1 MRRELQKYKK
11 NTFDKL
17 TITFNNDKKALT
29 IYFNNLINFV
39 LKSRLS
45 QNVKIVQI
53 NILRSSYI
61 THLNKLTNTYNN
73 EVNRINAYQPT
84 IQNTQTI
91 QNIPNTPT
99 IQNIVTNFKNKNA
112 LLIGCNYNNTSYK
125 LNGCINDVNNIKS
138 IINKT
143 GFNNIN
149 ILTDET
155 DKKPNKSN
163 ILSELTKLLT
173 NSNNNDLLFFLY
185 SGHGS
190 QVVDKNGD
198 ETDSRDEV
206 ILPLDFNVITDDEL
220 KTVIQT
226 YLKPNV
232 TLFALFDC
240 CNSGTVLDLKY
251 QYLDSLNY
259 DNYTENNKA
268 TDTPGNVIMISGCT
282 DKQTSADAFINNI
295 SQGAMTWAFIESIN
309 SNPKLS
315 WKQLIQ
321 NMRKL
326 LTNSRYSQIPQ
337 LSTGQKFNIDTAIFI

>member
-1 MRRELQKYKK
+1 MRRELQKYQK
-11 NTFDKL
+11 NTIDQL
-17 TITFNNDKKALT
+17 TIKFNNDKKALT

-45 QNVKIVQI
+45 QNVKIAQI
-53 NILRSSYI
+53 NILRTSYT
-61 THLNKLTNTYNN
+61 THINNLTNTYNN
-73 EVNRINAYQPT
+73 AVNKINAYKP
-84 IQNTQTI
+84 NVP
-91 QNIPNTPT
+91 NIPNIPNVL
-99 IQNIVTNFKNKNA
+99 NIVTNFKNKQA
-112 LLIGCNYNNTSYK
+112 LLIGCNYNNSNYK

-138 IINKT
+138 MIQNI

-149 ILTDET
+149 VLTDDT
-155 DKKPNKSN
+155 QTKPNKSN
-163 ILSELTKLLT
+163 ILSELTKLLS
-173 NSNNNDLLFFLY
+173 NSNTNDLLFFSY

-206 ILPLDFNVITDDEL
+206 ILPLDLNVITDDEL

-268 TDTPGNVIMISGCT
+268 TDTLGNVIMISGCT

-309 SNPKLS
+309 SKPKLS

-321 NMRKL
+321 NMRDL
-326 LTNSRYSQIPQ
+326 LKKSKYTQIPQ
-337 LSTGQKFNIDTAIFI
+337 LSTGQKFNIDTTIFI

>member
-1 MRRELQKYKK
+1 MSIELQKYKK
-11 NTFDKL
+11 NTIDKL
-17 TITFNNDKKALT
+17 KSKFNSDKNALT
-29 IYFNNLINFV
+29 NYFNNLINFV
-39 LKSRLS
+39 LKSRLR
-45 QNVKIVQI
+45 QNVKITQI
-53 NILRSSYI
+53 NYLRVSYT

-73 EVNRINAYQPT
+73 AVNSINAYQPN
-84 IQNTQTI
+84 IPSI
-91 QNIPNTPT
+91 QNISN
-99 IQNIVTNFKNKNA
+99 IQNIDTNFKNKNA
-112 LLIGCNYNNTSYK
+112 LLIGCNYNNTSYQ
-125 LNGCINDVNNIKS
+125 LNGCINDVNNLKS

-155 DKKPNKSN
+155 EQKPNKIN
-163 ILSELTKLLT
+163 ILTELTKLLT
-173 NSNNNDLLFFLY
+173 NSNNNDLLFFSY

-198 ETDSRDEV
+198 ETDARDEV
-206 ILPLDFNVITDDEL
+206 ILPLDLNVITDDEL

-309 SNPKLS
+309 SKPKLS
-315 WKQLIQ
+315 WRELIQ

-326 LTNSRYSQIPQ
+326 LTNSRYTQIPQ
-337 LSTGQKFNIDTAIFI
+337 LSTGNSFNIDTAIFI

>member
-1 MRRELQKYKK
+1 MSIELQKYKK
-11 NTFDKL
+11 NTIDKL
-17 TITFNNDKKALT
+17 KSKFNSDKNALT
-29 IYFNNLINFV
+29 NYFNNLINFV
-39 LKSRLS
+39 LKSRLRL
-45 QNVKIVQI
+45 NVKIVQI
-53 NILRSSYI
+53 NYLRSSYV
-61 THLNKLTNTYNN
+61 THINKLTNAYNN
-73 EVNRINAYQPT
+73 AVNSINAYQPNIPS
-84 IQNTQTI
+84 IQNTPNAP
-91 QNIPNTPT
+91 NID
-99 IQNIVTNFKNKNA
+99 TNFKNKNA
-112 LLIGCNYNNTSYK
+112 LLIGCNYNNTAYK
-125 LNGCINDVNNIKS
+125 LNGCINDVNNLKS

-155 DKKPNKSN
+155 EQKPNKSN
-163 ILSELTKLLT
+163 ILTELTKLLT
-173 NSNNNDLLFFLY
+173 NSNNNDLLFFSY

-190 QVVDKNGD
+190 QVLDKNGD

-295 SQGAMTWAFIESIN
+295 SQGAMTWSFIESIN
-309 SNPKLS
+309 SNSKLS

-326 LTNSRYSQIPQ
+326 LTNSRYTQIPQ

>member
-1 MRRELQKYKK
+1 MSIELQKYKK

-17 TITFNNDKKALT
+17 TIQFNNDKKALT

-45 QNVKIVQI
+45 QNVKIAQI
-53 NILRSSYI
+53 NILRDSYI

-73 EVNRINAYQPT
+73 EVNRINAYQP
-84 IQNTQTI
+84 IV
-91 QNIPNTPT
+91 
-99 IQNIVTNFKNKNA
+99 QNIVTNVPNTPNIVTNFQNKNA

-125 LNGCINDVNNIKS
+125 LNGCINDVNNLKS

-149 ILTDET
+149 ILTDDT
-155 DKKPNKSN
+155 QTKPNKSN
-163 ILSELTKLLT
+163 ILTELTKLLT
-173 NSNNNDLLFFLY
+173 NSNNNDLLFFSY

-198 ETDSRDEV
+198 ETDGRDEV

-220 KTVIQT
+220 RTIIQT

-259 DNYTENNKA
+259 DNYTENNKT
-268 TDTPGNVIMISGCT
+268 TDTLGNVIMISGCT

-309 SNPKLS
+309 SKPKLS
-315 WKQLIQ
+315 WRELIQ

-326 LTNSRYSQIPQ
+326 LTNSQYTQIPQ
-337 LSTGQKFNIDTAIFI
+337 LSTGQKFNIDTTIFI

>member
-1 MRRELQKYKK
+1 MSIELQKYQK
-11 NTFDKL
+11 NTIDKL
-17 TITFNNDKKALT
+17 KSKFNSDKNALT
-29 IYFNNLINFV
+29 IYFNKLIIFV
-39 LKSRLS
+39 LKSRLR
-45 QNVKIVQI
+45 QNVKIAQI
-53 NILRSSYI
+53 NYLRASYI
-61 THLNKLTNTYNN
+61 TQINKLTNTYNN
-73 EVNRINAYQPT
+73 AVNSINAYQPT
-84 IQNTQTI
+84 ID
-91 QNIPNTPT
+91 
-99 IQNIVTNFKNKNA
+99 TNFKNKQA
-112 LLIGCNYNNTSYK
+112 LLIGCNYNNSAYQ

-138 IINKT
+138 MIKNI

-149 ILTDET
+149 VLTDET
-155 DKKPNKSN
+155 DTPPNKIN
-163 ILSELTKLLT
+163 ILTELTNLLS
-173 NSNNNDLLFFLY
+173 NSNSNDLLFFSY

-190 QVVDKNGD
+190 QVVDRNGD
-198 ETDSRDEV
+198 ETDGRDEV
-206 ILPLDFNVITDDEL
+206 MVPLDFNVITDDEL

-268 TDTPGNVIMISGCT
+268 TDTIGNVIMISGCT
-282 DKQTSADAFINNI
+282 DNQTSADAFINNT

-315 WKQLIQ
+315 WRELIQ

-326 LTNSRYSQIPQ
+326 LKTSKYTQIPQ
-337 LSTGQKFNIDTAIFI
+337 LSTGNIFNIDTAIFI

>member
-17 TITFNNDKKALT
+17 TIKFNNDKKALT

-73 EVNRINAYQPT
+73 AVNRINAYQPN
-84 IQNTQTI
+84 IPTI

-173 NSNNNDLLFFLY
+173 NSNNNDLLFFSY

-190 QVVDKNGD
+190 QVLDKNGD

-226 YLKPNV
+226 YLKPSV

-268 TDTPGNVIMISGCT
+268 TDSPGNVIMISGCT

-295 SQGAMTWAFIESIN
+295 SQGAMTWSFIESIN

-326 LTNSRYSQIPQ
+326 LTNSRYTQIPQ